1 MKKKKKIIIQTLII
15 ILTFFIYIPQIT
27 QAYFDTS
34 QVSVDTKPDS
44 SMLDIIEPFTNRLF
58 MIGSF
63 ASVVALIILGIKYMT
78 SSLEDKAEFKQRMG
92 PYVLGAAFA
101 FGVFAILG
109 LIQEVGENI
118 TNVNTLEQAGQ
129 RVVTVL
135 STIGSFLSVILL
147 VALGIKYL
155 SLGTIDEKI
164 QFRKSSMPYIIG
176 AVLVFAASSVASII
190 YSIVLT
196 AGKDATIKIS
206 YYSIN
211 KFM

>member
-34 QVSVDTKPDS
+34 QVSVDTNPDS
-44 SMLDIIEPFTNRLF
+44 SMLDMIEPFTNRLF

-63 ASVVALIILGIKYMT
+63 ASVVALILLGIKYMT

-196 AGKDATIKIS
+196 AGKDATIKMS